1 MIECSLIDLIPKL
14 GHTLVHLIWL
24 LWSDHTQG
32 ESGKQS
38 FRLAQWSQ

>member
-1 MIECSLIDLIPKL
+1 MIECSLIDLIPEL
-14 GHTLVHLIWL
+14 GHTLVLLML

-38 FRLAQWSQ
+38 FNLAHWSR

>member
-1 MIECSLIDLIPKL
+1 MIECSLIDLIL
-14 GHTLVHLIWL
+14 EVGHTMVTLIWL

-38 FRLAQWSQ
+38 FRLAKWSQ